1 MFIQF
6 QTYRNER
13 REPEPC
19 SLLLTIAGLLFI
31 TIQPIISQ
39 TSILNS
45 KVRLTAQTTTVREL
59 LTELSKTGGFTFSYG
74 KDVPLDKQA
83 GITKKSQSIRA
94 HLDEIFEGDS
104 LKYIEKGR
112 KILIIPDQDTELSPE
127 STGFNRFGL
136 QQAETA
142 TMTGIVSDSK
152 GNPLMYASV
161 FISNTTLGTITN
173 EKGEYRIINVPLGYH
188 KIVASYLG
196 YESKVIPLHVNKLSM
211 TQNLGL
217 KEQAV
222 KIDEVM
228 IQAQKSR
235 NRWKRNLKS
244 FEKNFIGQSDNA
256 ASCKIINPKA
266 LIFHYDRETRVLTAT
281 AREPLVIENNGLG
294 YTIHFVLKEFEM
306 QREGTS
312 IYLGSAQFTPMK
324 AENKAIADFWKN
336 NRKLAYR
343 GSLQHFLRVLSNNTL
358 EKEGFVVQ
366 SCRSMVPVE
375 IEKELDNLSKRQ
387 QNPLGREFNISPV
400 RFYSETVDHRKFY
413 YENRLRFIN
422 ILHVSFS
429 EEPESYTYG
438 AIRNPRYRLKS
449 FQQSWVVLL
458 QEEAIFNTL
467 GYLND
472 PKSVKLH
479 GYWAFEKFAEAL
491 PIDYYPVD

>member
-1 MFIQF
+1 MMFTLFIFLNVFIDSLYPAQ
-6 QTYRNER
+6 
-13 REPEPC
+13 EPE
-19 SLLLTIAGLLFI
+19 F
-31 TIQPIISQ
+31 
-39 TSILNS
+39 
-45 KVRLTAQTTTVREL
+45 
-59 LTELSKTGGFTFSYG
+59 
-74 KDVPLDKQA
+74 
-83 GITKKSQSIRA
+83 
-94 HLDEIFEGDS
+94 
-104 LKYIEKGR
+104 
-112 KILIIPDQDTELSPE
+112 LSPE
-127 STGFNRFGL
+127 SNESNRLNL

-142 TMTGIVSDSK
+142 TITGNISDSK

-173 EKGEYRIINVPLGYH
+173 EKGEYRINNVPLGYH
-188 KIVASYLG
+188 KIVVSYLG
-196 YESKVIPLHVNKLSM
+196 YESKVIPLHVNKISM
-211 TQNLGL
+211 TEDLEL
-217 KEQAV
+217 IEQLM

-235 NRWKRNLKS
+235 NKWKRNLKS

-266 LIFHYDRETRVLTAT
+266 LIFHYNRETRVLTAT
-281 AREPLVIENNGLG
+281 AGEPLIVENHGLG

-306 QREGTS
+306 QSGGSS

-324 AENKAIADFWKN
+324 ADNKAIADFWKN

-343 GSLQHFLRVLSNNTL
+343 GSVQHFLRVLSDNRL

-400 RFYSETVDHRKFY
+400 RFYSVTVDHRKFY
-413 YENRLRFIN
+413 YENRLQFIN
-422 ILHVSFS
+422 MLHVSFS
-429 EEPESYTYG
+429 KEPESYTYG
-438 AIRNPRYRLKS
+438 AIINPRYRLKS
-449 FQQSWVVLL
+449 FQQSWVELL
-458 QEEAIFNTL
+458 QEEALFNTL

-472 PKSVKLH
+472 PTSVKLH
-479 GYWAFEKFAEAL
+479 GYWAFEKFSEAL